1 MSHVIF
7 LTSFCIGVPAGS
19 ACQAEADQ
27 FFVAAELLRLLGA
40 RVGHGTLQNHLDIPV
55 RLGPLIVFDP
65 SFALFPCEIRQK
77 FPTPDAVTV
86 STCSALTIMG
96 SGVTVESIRLNGA
109 LKLVAE
115 EGKPSQRL
123 SHKLLTI

>member
-1 MSHVIF
+1 MPPAYIILLSPHPPH
-7 LTSFCIGVPAGS
+7 TGVPAGS

-40 RVGHGTLQNHLDIPV
+40 RVGHAAQQSHLDIPV

-65 SFALFPCEIRQK
+65 SFALFPCEVRQK

-86 STCSALTIMG
+86 SAGSALVVVG
-96 SGVTVESIRLNGA
+96 EGVSVESIRLNGA

-115 EGKPSQRL
+115 EGK
-123 SHKLLTI
+123 